1 MTQSEN
7 PGALHAAP
15 PPPHVRDAS
24 GHLDTDFVAR
34 VEAALDT
41 RDAAVVR
48 ELAGNLHDADMGDLL
63 EMLREDDRVHLIQLL
78 GEEFDFAALT
88 ETEEP
93 VRAQVLEALPE
104 GDVVEGIG
112 ELESDDAVYLLE
124 DMEQEE
130 QEKILAQLPNVDQ
143 VQIKRALEF
152 PEDTAGRIVQTDF
165 IAVPPFWT
173 VGQVIDHL
181 RSSQDLPDSFYEL
194 YVVDPGFHLL
204 GAVALDRLLR
214 TKRSKKISKI
224 MEETRHSVLVTDDQE
239 DVARL
244 FERYNLVSVAVTD
257 TSERLVGIVTVDDIV
272 DVIQEEAEEDMLAM
286 AGVGDEEISDS
297 VLEIAKSRFSWLSV
311 NVFTA
316 IFAAFVISLF
326 TATIERMVAL
336 AVLMPIVASM
346 GGNSGTQTMAVTVRA
361 IATQEL
367 NRRNI
372 LRVLRRELLV
382 GLINGVGLGFLIGA
396 IAGGWFLNPELGVV
410 IGSAILINSICA
422 GLFGLLVPM
431 GLEKIGA
438 DPAIASSV
446 FVTTITDVV
455 GFFTFLVLAAWWFGL
470 PY

>member
-1 MTQSEN
+1 MTYSEN
-7 PGALHAAP
+7 PGASSAVP
-15 PPPHVRDAS
+15 PPPNVRDAS

-34 VEAALDT
+34 VEEALEA
-41 RDAAVVR
+41 RDGAVAHA
-48 ELAGNLHDADMGDLL
+48 LAGNLHEADMGDLL
-63 EMLREDDRVHLIQLL
+63 ETLREHDRVVLIQLL
-78 GEEFDFAALT
+78 GDEFDFAALT
-88 ETEEP
+88 ETEDS
-93 VRAQVLEALPE
+93 VRAQVLDALPD
-104 GDVVEGIG
+104 GDVAEGIG

-130 QEKILAQLPNVDQ
+130 QEKILARLPNVDQ

-152 PEDTAGRIVQTDF
+152 PEDSAGRIVQSDF
-165 IAVPPFWT
+165 IAIPPFWT

-194 YVVDPGFHLL
+194 YVVDPGFRLL

-214 TKRSKKISKI
+214 TKRQKKISSI
-224 MEETRHSVLVTDDQE
+224 MEETRHSVIVTDDQE
-239 DVARL
+239 DVARS

-257 TSERLVGIVTVDDIV
+257 PSERLVGIITVDDIV

-297 VLEIAKSRFSWLSV
+297 VFDIAKSRMSWLSI

-316 IFAAFVISLF
+316 LFAAFVISLF
-326 TATIERMVAL
+326 SDTIERMVAL

-372 LRVLRRELLV
+372 LRVLRREFLV
-382 GLINGVGLGFLIGA
+382 GMINGAGLGVLIGA

-410 IGSAILINSICA
+410 IGSAVLINSICA

-431 GLEKIGA
+431 GLEKAGV

-455 GFFTFLVLAAWWFGL
+455 GFFSFLFLAAWWFDL

>member
-1 MTQSEN
+1 M
-7 PGALHAAP
+7 
-15 PPPHVRDAS
+15 
-24 GHLDTDFVAR
+24 
-34 VEAALDT
+34 
-41 RDAAVVR
+41 
-48 ELAGNLHDADMGDLL
+48 
-63 EMLREDDRVHLIQLL
+63 
-78 GEEFDFAALT
+78 
-88 ETEEP
+88 
-93 VRAQVLEALPE
+93 
-104 GDVVEGIG
+104 
-112 ELESDDAVYLLE
+112 
-124 DMEQEE
+124 
-130 QEKILAQLPNVDQ
+130 
-143 VQIKRALEF
+143 
-152 PEDTAGRIVQTDF
+152 
-165 IAVPPFWT
+165 
-173 VGQVIDHL
+173 
-181 RSSQDLPDSFYEL
+181 
-194 YVVDPGFHLL
+194 VDPGFRLL

-297 VLEIAKSRFSWLSV
+297 VLEIARSRISWLSV

-316 IFAAFVISLF
+316 IFAAFVISIF
-326 TATIERMVAL
+326 SATIEQMVAL

-382 GLINGVGLGFLIGA
+382 GIINGVGLGVLIGA

-410 IGSAILINSICA
+410 IGSAVLINSICA

-431 GLEKIGA
+431 GLEKIGV

-455 GFFTFLVLAAWWFGL
+455 GFFTFLFLAAWWFGL
-470 PY
+470 PF